1 MISVS
6 RSTLIL
12 NHLRQTGFSLV
23 EMMIALTIGIIITM
37 MLSVV
42 FVNVS
47 KANREQFQAAQQIEN
62 ARFAMDVISNDL
74 RLAGYYGEFGNLPP
88 PAATLP
94 DPCSA
99 PGAGNV
105 DASTT
110 NNPFAFYV
118 QGYPAA
124 SLTARPTVPTAC
136 ANWID
141 NASLRPGSDI
151 LVVRRLDTVPL
162 INAVATP
169 AVTSATTVTNEVYGQ
184 TNHNTLSIQ
193 YGTGATIDG
202 TKNATNIAT
211 TLTQKDFSQATTGTP
226 PIRPLTAAYIRKV
239 HVDVYFVSNCR
250 SGTGTNGKCTS
261 SDDTIPTLKRLE
273 LGPSAGVPTM
283 NLVPLVDGI
292 EFLKIRYGLDTGST
306 IAGKTVDGTVDS
318 IVTAPA
324 TAGDWQNIVTAEIR
338 IVARNTE
345 ISNDYTDAKT
355 YDLGSASYTPSGSD
369 VKFHRHA
376 TKSNIYIVNIGGRR
390 EFTP

>member
-1 MISVS
+1 M
-6 RSTLIL
+6 L
-12 NHLRQTGFSLV
+12 NHRRQAGFSLV
-23 EMMIALTIGIIITM
+23 EMLIALTIGIIITM

-62 ARFAMDVISNDL
+62 GRFAMDLISNNL

-88 PAATLP
+88 PAVTLP

-99 PGAGNV
+99 PGVGDV
-105 DASTT
+105 VSSTA
-110 NNPFAFYV
+110 NSPLAFYV

-124 SLTARPTVPTAC
+124 SLTTRPTVPTAC

-151 LVVRRLDTVPL
+151 LVVRRLDTIPL
-162 INAVATP
+162 INAVASP

-202 TKNATNIAT
+202 TKDATNNPT

-226 PIRPLTAAYIRKV
+226 PTRPLTAAYIRKV

-250 SGTGTNGKCTS
+250 SGSGTNGKCTS

-273 LGPSAGVPTM
+273 LVPSAGAPTM
-283 NLVPLVDGI
+283 ALVPLVDGI
-292 EFLKIRYGLDTGST
+292 EFLKVRYGLDTTST
-306 IAGKTVDGTVDS
+306 IAGKTLDGTVDS

-324 TAGDWQNIVTAEIR
+324 AVSDWQNVVTAEIR
-338 IVARNTE
+338 ILARNTE
-345 ISNDYTDAKT
+345 TSNDYTDPKT
-355 YDLGSASYTPSGSD
+355 YDLGGASYTPSGSD

-376 TKSNIYIVNIGGRR
+376 LRSNVYIMNIGGRR